1 MGEKTVLVTGGG
13 RRLGAATVAALVD
26 AGWFALVHVRTSRA
40 DAEALL
46 ADLSTVHKRE
56 VGRVFSA
63 DLGTS
68 EGVRS
73 LADAV
78 LADPTVV
85 EHGLGGLVHN
95 ASVFFPS
102 EGEGAPADMP
112 RARHDLWML
121 HVEAPVQLTGSLQEA
136 LERGEGSIVSMV
148 DTSWGKAW
156 PHLGDYSA
164 SKAALRQRTLG
175 WALDLAPHVRAN
187 AVAPGAILAAD
198 WEQDAFADTVA
209 RLPLQRSGQP
219 EDVAAAVR
227 YFLEAP
233 YVTGQVLAIDGGWGL
248 I

>member
-1 MGEKTVLVTGGG
+1 MGAKTVLVTGGG

-40 DAEALL
+40 EADALL
-46 ADLSTVHKRE
+46 SDLSATHQRE
-56 VGRVFSA
+56 VGRVFAA
-63 DLGTS
+63 DLGTP

-102 EGEGAPADMP
+102 EGEGAPDDMA

-121 HVEAPVQLTGSLQEA
+121 HVEAPVQLTGALQEA
-136 LERGEGSIVSMV
+136 LDRGEGSIVSMV

-175 WALDLAPHVRAN
+175 WALDLAPRVRAN

-209 RLPLQRSGQP
+209 RLPMQRSGQP

-233 YVTGQVLAIDGGWGL
+233 YVTGQVLAVDGGWSL

>member
-1 MGEKTVLVTGGG
+1 
-13 RRLGAATVAALVD
+13 
-26 AGWFALVHVRTSRA
+26 
-40 DAEALL
+40 
-46 ADLSTVHKRE
+46 
-56 VGRVFSA
+56 
-63 DLGTS
+63 
-68 EGVRS
+68 
-73 LADAV
+73 
-78 LADPTVV
+78 
-85 EHGLGGLVHN
+85 
-95 ASVFFPS
+95 
-102 EGEGAPADMP
+102 
-112 RARHDLWML
+112 ML
-121 HVEAPVQLTGSLQEA
+121 HVEAPVQLTDALQEA
-136 LERGEGSIVSMV
+136 LKRGEGSIVSMV

-233 YVTGQVLAIDGGWGL
+233 YVTGQVLAVDGGWGL